1 MNESLG
7 ESDRETAREPGTT
20 PTGGA
25 GRTDPRAGGY
35 PWKRK
40 LGFVALALLV
50 LLGITQYVRYAAKY
64 RFDSAI
70 WKATGGDDPARVF
83 MVDDLLRRHPL
94 IGMPRADVEDL
105 LGRPPAT
112 DYFRDF
118 EYVYWL
124 GPERGFI
131 AIDSEWLGLKFE
143 QDRVTEARVLS
154 D

>member
-1 MNESLG
+1 MPSEHG
-7 ESDRETAREPGTT
+7 TASAAD
-20 PTGGA
+20 GA
-25 GRTDPRAGGY
+25 RIVPRTGGY
-35 PWKRK
+35 PLTRW
-40 LGFVALALLV
+40 LGGVAV
-50 LLGITQYVRYAAKY
+50 LLLMLLGGTLYARHAVKY

-70 WKATGGDDPARVF
+70 WKATQGSDPARLF
-83 MVDDLLRRHPL
+83 MVDDLLRRHSL
-94 IGMPRADVEDL
+94 VGMSRAEVDEL

-131 AIDSEWLGLKFE
+131 SIDSEWLGLRFE
-143 QDRVTEARVLS
+143 QERVAEARVLS